1 MSDPKYP
8 TFMEIK
14 AAQQILAA
22 RHSKPPVIT
31 IELSN
36 CPTHGAVDADHRCP
50 QFDGVLRDAWTGE
63 VLPDPPKE
71 KTCSANKLSSG

>member
-1 MSDPKYP
+1 MINKKYP

-14 AAQQILAA
+14 DARRNLTA

-36 CPTHGAVDADHRCP
+36 CPTHGAVDFGHYCP
-50 QFDGVLRDAWTGE
+50 EFDGVLRDAWTGE
-63 VLPDPPKE
+63 VLPDPPK
-71 KTCSANKLSSG
+71 G